1 MPMAIGPLQLI
12 RQATPGQ
19 RRTLLAASMG
29 WALDAFDAMLYS
41 LVLAMLMRDLG
52 MSKTAAGSLG
62 TLTLLAS
69 GIGGMLFGLLADR
82 IGRKQALMASILTYS
97 VCSFASGL
105 ATSIGML
112 AVARF
117 VLGLG
122 MGGEW
127 NTGATLVAETW
138 PTELRAKAIS
148 IVQSSWALGFA
159 AAALVAG
166 PVSRVFGWRAVF
178 FVGILPAVVTLWI
191 QWRVPESEMWRERA
205 GAKAR
210 SSAERRDAALEGPLF
225 HGGAGRLEADEGKSE
240 GGASRSERGAGRNA
254 GDPDFD
260 SCAGG
265 RGTHGIENLPLT
277 ESGVEYG
284 KSPVLATAARSGAPI
299 DPNGP
304 QTVSHVST
312 SVIFRTPYL
321 RYTLALLLFNF
332 FALFAWW
339 GLFTWLPPY
348 LSLPVEQ
355 GGRGFG
361 VLGMTAL
368 LVVLN
373 LFGMF
378 PGYASFGW
386 IADHLGRR
394 NAFLLYAL
402 VAAMLIPFYAAAR
415 APSALLVLGMLV
427 AFFGTGLFSGSGIM
441 GSEIFPTAVRA
452 RALGFTYNGARTMS
466 SLAPL
471 VIGRVGQAKGLGWAF
486 YLCAAGYLLAALTTT
501 QLPET
506 KGKTLE

>member
-1 MPMAIGPLQLI
+1 MAIGPLELI

-19 RRTLLAASMG
+19 RRTLLAAAMG

-41 LVLAMLMRDLG
+41 LVLARLMRDLG
-52 MSKTAAGSLG
+52 MSKTVAGSLG

-69 GIGGMLFGLLADR
+69 GLGGVLFGFLADR

-105 ATSIGML
+105 ATSIFML
-112 AVARF
+112 AAARF

-127 NTGATLVAETW
+127 NTGATLVAESW
-138 PTELRAKAIS
+138 PNEFRAKAIS

-166 PVSRVFGWRAVF
+166 PVARYYGWRAVF
-178 FVGILPAVVTLWI
+178 FVGILPAVITLWI
-191 QWRVPESEMWRERA
+191 QRRVPESEMWR
-205 GAKAR
+205 
-210 SSAERRDAALEGPLF
+210 DQ
-225 HGGAGRLEADEGKSE
+225 
-240 GGASRSERGAGRNA
+240 
-254 GDPDFD
+254 
-260 SCAGG
+260 
-265 RGTHGIENLPLT
+265 
-277 ESGVEYG
+277 ESGRDRG
-284 KSPVLATAARSGAPI
+284 IISATGGDVTSY
-299 DPNGP
+299 
-304 QTVSHVST
+304 VST
-312 SVIFRTPYL
+312 MVIFRAPYV
-321 RYTLALLLFNF
+321 RHTFALLLFNF
-332 FALFAWW
+332 FGMFAWW

-361 VLGMTAL
+361 VMGMTTL

-386 IADHLGRR
+386 VADHLGRKR
-394 NAFLLYAL
+394 AFLVYTL
-402 VAAMLIPFYAAAR
+402 VAACLIPLYAAAR
-415 APSALLVLGMLV
+415 SPVVLLVLGTLV
-427 AFFGTGLFSGSGIM
+427 AFFGTGIFSGSGII
-441 GSEIFPTAVRA
+441 GSEIFPTSVRA

-471 VIGRVGQAKGLGWAF
+471 VIGRVGQAKGLSWAF
-486 YLCAAGYLLAALTTT
+486 YLCAAGYLLAALMTT

-506 KGKTLE
+506 KGKKFE